1 MDVLTVTQA
10 AQELGVSTA
19 RIRQLIAEKRI
30 TATWVNPR
38 LYLIE
43 RADLDEYRKSPPSKM
58 GRPRKAA
65 AATPDKER
73 R

>member
-1 MDVLTVTQA
+1 MDVLTVSQT

-30 TATWVNPR
+30 AATAMNQR
-38 LYLIE
+38 LYLIS
-43 RADLDEYRKSPPSKM
+43 RADLDEYLKSPPSRM

-65 AATPDKER
+65 AATPDKEIR
-73 R
+73 